1 MTIFFYTHVLCRERT
16 PASTGRRRARRCD
29 TGDRRVCTMP
39 CHAKHPSLRAGG
51 QHPLCANQLVY
62 YTGKER
68 KEKKKGRSYT
78 TTTVAQIRVRSYR
91 HQSVGNEIDG
101 RHGASRL
108 DRRPNAP
115 MFIRQQHRGHTDKTF
130 RPWKLFLFP
139 RVLP

>member
-1 MTIFFYTHVLCRERT
+1 MTRLTFTVNDNLFLYTRAVYRERERT

-68 KEKKKGRSYT
+68 KEKKK
-78 TTTVAQIRVRSYR
+78 A
-91 HQSVGNEIDG
+91 
-101 RHGASRL
+101 GAIL
-108 DRRPNAP
+108 
-115 MFIRQQHRGHTDKTF
+115 
-130 RPWKLFLFP
+130 LL
-139 RVLP
+139 L